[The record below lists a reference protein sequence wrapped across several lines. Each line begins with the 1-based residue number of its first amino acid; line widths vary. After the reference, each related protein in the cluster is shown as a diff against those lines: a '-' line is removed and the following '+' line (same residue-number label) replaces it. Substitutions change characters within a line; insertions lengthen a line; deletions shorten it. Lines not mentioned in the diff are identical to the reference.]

1 MNDFFD
7 STLFTFVF
15 LPLFIFLSRI
25 VDVTLDTLRIVFI
38 TRGNRK
44 LAPILGF
51 FEVLI
56 WIIAI
61 TRVMQNLDNWLCYVA
76 YAGGFASGNYIG
88 LLIEEKLAMGIRAI
102 RMFCTRNTEQFIQNL
117 NDADFR
123 PTIMQGAGKDGPV
136 TIIFLLV
143 RRNDLK
149 RALQLIYLNDS
160 EMLYTIEDV
169 RTVNKGIKPFSKF
182 EDSSLTQRMF
192 QRQSR

>member
-7 STLFTFVF
+7 SALFTYAF

-25 VDVTLDTLRIVFI
+25 CDVTLDTLRIVFI

-76 YAGGFASGNYIG
+76 YAGGFATGNYVG

-102 RMFCTRNTEQFIQNL
+102 RMFSTRNTEQIIQSL
-117 NDADFR
+117 NTADFR
-123 PTIMQGAGKDGPV
+123 PTIMEGTGKDGPV

-143 RRNDLK
+143 RRNDLH

-160 EMLYTIEDV
+160 DMLYTIEDV
-169 RTVNKGIKPFSKF
+169 RTVNKGTKPFSKL

>member
-7 STLFTFVF
+7 SALFTYAF

-25 VDVTLDTLRIVFI
+25 CDVTLDTLRIVFI

-76 YAGGFASGNYIG
+76 YAGGFATGNYVG

-102 RMFCTRNTEQFIQNL
+102 RMFSTRNTEQIIQSL
-117 NDADFR
+117 NTADFR
-123 PTIMQGAGKDGPV
+123 PTIMKGTGKDGPV

-143 RRNDLK
+143 RRNDLH

-160 EMLYTIEDV
+160 DMLYTIEDV
-169 RTVNKGIKPFSKF
+169 RTVNKGTKPFSKL

>member
-1 MNDFFD
+1 MNDILD
-7 STLFTFVF
+7 STLFTFIL

-25 VDVTLDTLRIVFI
+25 CDVTLDTLRIVFL

-61 TRVMQNLDNWLCYVA
+61 TRIMKNLDNWVCYIA
-76 YAGGFASGNYIG
+76 YAGGFATGNYIG

-102 RMFCTRNTEQFIQNL
+102 RMFSTRNTEIIIQSL
-117 NDADFR
+117 NNADFR
-123 PTIMQGAGKDGPV
+123 PTIMEGSGKDGPI

-149 RALQLIYLNDS
+149 RALQLIYQHDK

-169 RTVNKGIKPFSKF
+169 RTVNKGKKPFSKL
-182 EDSSLTQRMF
+182 EDSSLAQRMF

>member
-1 MNDFFD
+1 MNDILD
-7 STLFTFVF
+7 STLFTFIL

-25 VDVTLDTLRIVFI
+25 CDVTLDTLRIVFL

-61 TRVMQNLDNWLCYVA
+61 TRIMKNLDNWACYIA
-76 YAGGFASGNYIG
+76 YAGGFATGNYIG

-102 RMFCTRNTEQFIQNL
+102 RMFSTRNTEIIIQSL
-117 NDADFR
+117 NNADFR
-123 PTIMQGAGKDGPV
+123 PTIMEGSGKDGPV

-143 RRNDLK
+143 RRNDLQ
-149 RALQLIYLNDS
+149 RALQLIYQYDK

-169 RTVNKGIKPFSKF
+169 RTVNKGKKPFSKL
-182 EDSSLTQRMF
+182 EDSSLVQRMV
-192 QRQSR
+192 QRLSR